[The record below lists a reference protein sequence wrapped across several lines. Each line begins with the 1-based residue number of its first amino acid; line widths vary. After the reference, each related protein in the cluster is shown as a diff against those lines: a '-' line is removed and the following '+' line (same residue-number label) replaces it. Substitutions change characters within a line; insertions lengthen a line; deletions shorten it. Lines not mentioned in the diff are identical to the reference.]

1 MTYDVLLIQKD
12 QKFIARV
19 RQWPEIVVEG
29 ETEEKALAHARA
41 DLEALL
47 LTGRIVPLEVEVKP
61 DQHPWSQFAGMFA
74 DDPDW
79 ENFQKAIDQN
89 RTTPDKAWAE

>member
-29 ETEEKALAHARA
+29 ETEEKALAQAKA

-47 LTGRIVPLEVEVKP
+47 LTGRIVPLEVEVEP
-61 DQHPWSQFAGMFA
+61 NRHAWGQFAGMFA

-79 ENFQKAIDQN
+79 ENFQKVMEQN
-89 RTTPDKAWAE
+89 RAAPDGTWAE